1 MSIFARR
8 SWAIPLARRGSRA
21 AGMAAL
27 ALAATLVV
35 SGTAGASSP
44 VIWKTLLSSKAG
56 SFSALA
62 AAPSGGVFTV
72 IGQYPFPLIR
82 RYSATGAVL
91 WSKKFSGSYWVGAN
105 DIASDASGAYVAA
118 YDADIEHRNGQEM
131 LLRKYLNNGTVAWTA
146 RWGMVDF
153 DEQVRSV
160 AVRAGV
166 VYAFYDGKSYAV
178 SIARFDAGT
187 GQRIAG
193 GDWDIPFTYVD
204 SPMSAAS
211 IAVNDLGIT
220 VLMGGVPYAGS
231 SPVILLKRLNFSG
244 SVSWTRRIGSGT
256 DGFDATS
263 VALDSQGIVLA
274 YQPESHN
281 AHPRVARYTLA
292 GARVWDRAL
301 PGFASA
307 PAAGDGTS
315 VYALYSTPYKPS
327 DPGSFGI
334 RRFSLAG
341 AKQADLAVGTPKDD
355 VPNSILPSGSSLY
368 VGGASGE
375 FSFFPLLMK
384 VRKPAA
390 H

>member
-1 MSIFARR
+1 MSTRILARR
-8 SWAIPLARRGSRA
+8 SWATPLV
-21 AGMAAL
+21 L
-27 ALAATLVV
+27 ALAATFVV
-35 SGTAGASSP
+35 SATAGAASP
-44 VIWKTLLSSKAG
+44 VIWKSLIASKAG
-56 SFSALA
+56 SFSDLA
-62 AAPSGGVFTV
+62 AAPRGGVFTA

-91 WSKKFSGSYWVGAN
+91 WSKKFSGSYWIGAN

-118 YDADIEHRNGQEM
+118 YDADVAHRNGQEM
-131 LLRKYLNNGTVAWTA
+131 LLRKYLNNGAVAWTA

-178 SIARFDAGT
+178 SIARFDAVT
-187 GQRIAG
+187 GRRLAG
-193 GDWDIPFTYVD
+193 GDWDIPFTYAD

-211 IAVNDLGIT
+211 IDVSDQGIT
-220 VLMGGVPYAGS
+220 VLMGGAQNAGS
-231 SPVILLKRLNFSG
+231 SPVLLLKRLNFSG
-244 SVSWTRRIGSGT
+244 TVSWTRRIGSGT
-256 DGFDATS
+256 DGYGATS
-263 VALDSQGIVLA
+263 VAVDSQGIVLA

-281 AHPRVARYTLA
+281 AHPHVARYTLA
-292 GARVWDRAL
+292 GARLWDHAL
-301 PGFASA
+301 PGYASA

-315 VYALYSTPYKPS
+315 VYALYSTPYTSS

-341 AKQADLAVGTPKDD
+341 AKQADLVVGTRTDD
-355 VPNSILPSGSSLY
+355 VPESILPSRSALY
-368 VGGASGE
+368 VGGASGK